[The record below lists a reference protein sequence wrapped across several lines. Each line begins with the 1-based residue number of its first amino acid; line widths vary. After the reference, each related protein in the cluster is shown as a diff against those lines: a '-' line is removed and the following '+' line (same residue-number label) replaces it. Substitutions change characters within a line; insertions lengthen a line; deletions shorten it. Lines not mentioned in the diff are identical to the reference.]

1 MAYSA
6 SVLQRSTT
14 PRGTSNSVSK
24 PLALTSGLRMSRLTA
39 RFKLRQFRSRPRPD
53 CLGWLFWDCS
63 AAAGS
68 ESSFLPIL
76 LVHIRTQR
84 LMNPNGVPHIR
95 VWRGRFGAEGFKKAF
110 EQPPKWLPLRQD
122 EDAFILTRRPM
133 LIASSFDGV
142 IPWILAALAGIFLLG
157 ATSVVLSARGH
168 WAGVLLAVP
177 LLMPGIVGIRSLMTD
192 THRDTLSLES
202 WAINLSPLALC
213 ATSVTL
219 WLRHQVGPRKGRAPS
234 SPRSYDP
241 DTPLFELFVA
251 DKKVGVLCEPKREE
265 MFWCSYRIEPSSEE
279 A

>member
-1 MAYSA
+1 
-6 SVLQRSTT
+6 
-14 PRGTSNSVSK
+14 
-24 PLALTSGLRMSRLTA
+24 
-39 RFKLRQFRSRPRPD
+39 
-53 CLGWLFWDCS
+53 
-63 AAAGS
+63 
-68 ESSFLPIL
+68 
-76 LVHIRTQR
+76 
-84 LMNPNGVPHIR
+84 
-95 VWRGRFGAEGFKKAF
+95 
-110 EQPPKWLPLRQD
+110 
-122 EDAFILTRRPM
+122 M
-133 LIASSFDGV
+133 LIASSFDGL

-177 LLMPGIVGIRSLMTD
+177 LLMLGIVGIRSLMTD
-192 THRDTLSLES
+192 THRNTLSLES

-279 A
+279 ADKILREEKIWNEVKFTVRAKDGRIPNAHTFTGGNYVAFCRRQTNRLSFRSLWPIDS